1 MTPLERQGGPP
12 GAGPD
17 VTVGVDIGGTN
28 SVVGVVDDAGT
39 VRARTQ
45 FPTHARESVELF
57 VPRLAHVISGL
68 CEEFSPHTRV
78 RGIGIASPA
87 ASTRE
92 GIVDNPANFQWGRVD
107 LAGLVGRY
115 FDVPI
120 IILNDGDA
128 AVLGETR
135 YGAARGMSNVLVMTL
150 GTGLGAGILVDGRLV
165 QGAHGAAGELG
176 HMIVTQ
182 GGRECACGRRGCA
195 ETYVSASGV
204 RRTAFELLAES
215 VAPSRLR
222 NASFE
227 TLTAD
232 HVAELAANGD
242 ALAIE
247 AFRRTGMALGLLL
260 ANVVTG
266 FDPEA
271 IVLCGGLI
279 HAGEL
284 LAAPARESF
293 ERHVLERYR
302 GKVRMVLSTL
312 TDGEAAILG
321 ASSLV
326 RESISRVEAV

>member
-1 MTPLERQGGPP
+1 MQRSPHTAPQSGNT
-12 GAGPD
+12 D

-39 VRARTQ
+39 LRVRKQ
-45 FPTHARESVELF
+45 FPTHARESVESF
-57 VPRLAHVISGL
+57 VPRLAHVISGT
-68 CEEFSPHTRV
+68 CEELSPHTHI

-120 IILNDGDA
+120 VILNDGDA
-128 AVLGETR
+128 AVLGEAR
-135 YGAARGMSNVLVMTL
+135 YGAARGMSNVLLMTL

-176 HMIVTQ
+176 HMIVTP

-227 TLTAD
+227 GLTTD
-232 HVAELAANGD
+232 HIAGLAAEGDELAA
-242 ALAIE
+242 E
-247 AFRRTGMALGLLL
+247 AFRRTGHALGLLL

-284 LAAPARESF
+284 LAAPARASF
-293 ERHVLERYR
+293 DQHVLERYR
-302 GKVRMVLSTL
+302 GKVRMLLSTL

-321 ASSLV
+321 ASALV
-326 RESISRVEAV
+326 RDSLSSVEAI